1 MVQFGFMFM
10 LTAICTLIAWVVM
23 WWLAT
28 KHNRDYIR
36 YLVNELGCSNGK
48 EEADESAQKVSNVEE
63 RGGR

>member
-1 MVQFGFMFM
+1 MVQFGFMLV
-10 LTAICTLIAWVVM
+10 LTTICTFIAWAVM

-28 KHNRDYIR
+28 RHSRDYIR
-36 YLVNELGCSNGK
+36 YLVNELGCSNGE